1 MRKKVQKAL
10 LVLRMKE
17 DKGKKKEING

>member
-1 MRKKVQKAL
+1 MRKNVQKAL